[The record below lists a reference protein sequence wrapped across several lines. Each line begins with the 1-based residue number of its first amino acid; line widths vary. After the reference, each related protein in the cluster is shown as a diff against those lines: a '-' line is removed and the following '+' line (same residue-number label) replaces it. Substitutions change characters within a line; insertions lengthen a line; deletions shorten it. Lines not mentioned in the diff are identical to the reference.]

1 MWTIVVL
8 LAAIAAL
15 SFLSGGYLPQR
26 TTPVVFVLA
35 GFALWGIWRGRGF
48 VRPSRPY
55 LIALGAFAALV
66 AWIGLS
72 VLWSTGPD
80 LSWVAF
86 DVAALYLLVMA
97 AVGSLPGGPRQIRLA
112 VRGFA
117 LIVLVVSAYAFF
129 GKVAPD
135 VVTHAHLFARLRAP
149 VGYWNVLAALIV
161 MALPAYLVTASR
173 GWRQP
178 WVRGLAA
185 SAIVLLLLTY
195 FFTFSRGGYVALGVA
210 LIVYFALATRRLS
223 AFVSLAIPLVSTAAV
238 LLQVRGLGTLFATTT
253 DDQLRA
259 VQGHQLAVW
268 SAVALVLAGVAQVAV
283 AYAERRWTLSARQ
296 TRVVGTVV
304 IAVVVLA
311 PLAFGTFSIVRH
323 GGVGWVA
330 DQYHAALTETS
341 YTNSVRRLTSL
352 GTSGRI
358 PWYREAIRGFSHHP
372 LAGTG
377 AGTFGITDELYR
389 VTTFEAKHSH
399 SQWLNVLTELG
410 VVGFALF
417 LVAVCGLLV
426 AVFRHAGRDRDDP
439 CRSLLAACQAAIA
452 AFVVHLSIDWGWDMA
467 SITLAFLLLAGVS
480 ASYVRDRHVKAAAA
494 PEAPDAA
501 ASGVA
506 PGIPAGS
513 TIPHPGSPSLTV
525 RVFATCAVL
534 FVVASWALPY
544 FSERATISAQDQ
556 LSRGQVAAAEAAA
569 RRAAALDPL
578 SVDPLLTLADVQ
590 AQQGDPDAAAATL
603 QRAVRL
609 QPHYYKPYYQ
619 MGTLLL
625 ESFHDEAAARAWYLK
640 ALELNPMHPGLRSVL
655 EGL

>member
-1 MWTIVVL
+1 MWTIAVL

-26 TTPVVFVLA
+26 TAPVVFVLA
-35 GFALWGIWRGRGF
+35 GFALWGVWRGRGF

-55 LIALGAFAALV
+55 LIALVAFAALV
-66 AWIGLS
+66 AWTGLS

-80 LSWVAF
+80 RSWIAF

-97 AVGSLPGGPRQIRLA
+97 AVGSLPCGPRQLRLA

-129 GKVAPD
+129 GKIAPD

-149 VGYWNVLAALIV
+149 VGYWNVLAALVV

-173 GWRQP
+173 RWRQP

-185 SAIVLLLLTY
+185 SAVVLLLLTY

-210 LIVYFALATRRLS
+210 LIVYFALASRRLA
-223 AFVSLAIPLVSTAAV
+223 AFVSLAIPVVFTAAV

-253 DDQLRA
+253 DDRLRA
-259 VQGHQLAVW
+259 AQGHQLAVW
-268 SAVALVLAGVAQVAV
+268 SVAALVLAFVAQVAV
-283 AYAERRWTLSARQ
+283 AFAERRWTLSPRQAR
-296 TRVVGTVV
+296 TIGTVV
-304 IAVVVLA
+304 IAVLVLA
-311 PLAFGTFSIVRH
+311 PLAFGTVTMVRH

-341 YTNSVRRLTSL
+341 YTNSVERLTSL

-377 AGTFGITDELYR
+377 AGTFGLTDELYR
-389 VTTFEAKHSH
+389 VNTFEAKHSH

-417 LVAVCGLLV
+417 LVAVGGLLV

-467 SITLAFLLLAGVS
+467 AITLVFLLLAGVS
-480 ASYVRDRHVKAAAA
+480 ASYVRDRRLQAAAA
-494 PEAPDAA
+494 PQAPEAA
-501 ASGVA
+501 ASGIA
-506 PGIPAGS
+506 PAIRANPVLR
-513 TIPHPGSPSLTV
+513 PGSPSLTG
-525 RVFATCAVL
+525 RVFATIVVL
-534 FVVASWALPY
+534 FVVACWALPY
-544 FSERATISAQDQ
+544 FAERATISAQDR
-556 LSRGQVAAAEAAA
+556 LSRGQVAAAEADA

-578 SVDPLLTLADVQ
+578 SVDPLITLAEVQ

-609 QPHYYKPYYQ
+609 QPHNYRPYYQ
-619 MGTLLL
+619 MGTLVL
-625 ESFHDEAAARAWYLK
+625 ESFHDADAARAWYLR

>member
-1 MWTIVVL
+1 M
-8 LAAIAAL
+8 
-15 SFLSGGYLPQR
+15 
-26 TTPVVFVLA
+26 VFVLA
-35 GFALWGIWRGRGF
+35 AFALWGVWRGRGF
-48 VRPSRPY
+48 LRPSRPY

-86 DVAALYLLVMA
+86 DVAVLYLLVMV
-97 AVGSLPGGPRQIRLA
+97 AVGLLPVGPRQIRLA

-149 VGYWNVLAALIV
+149 VGYWNVLAALVV

-173 GWRQP
+173 RWRQP

-223 AFVSLAIPLVSTAAV
+223 ALVSLALPVVFTSAV
-238 LLQVRGLGTLFATTT
+238 LLQVRGLSTLFATTT
-253 DDQLRA
+253 DDPLRA
-259 VQGHQLAVW
+259 VQGHQLAAW
-268 SAVALVLAGVAQVAV
+268 SIAALVLAGVAQVAV
-283 AYAERRWTLSARQ
+283 AFAERRWSLSPRQAR
-296 TRVVGTVV
+296 VIGTVV
-304 IAVVVLA
+304 IAVVVLV
-311 PLAFGTFSIVRH
+311 PLALGTSAMIRH
-323 GGVGWVA
+323 GGVSWIA
-330 DQYHAALTETS
+330 DQYHAALTDTD

-358 PWYREAIRGFSHHP
+358 PWFREAIRGFSQHP

-426 AVFRHAGRDRDDP
+426 AVFRHVGRVRDDP
-439 CRSLLAACQAAIA
+439 CRSLLAACQAAVA

-467 SITLAFLLLAGVS
+467 AITLAFLLLAGVS
-480 ASYVRDRHVKAAAA
+480 ASYVRDRRVMTAAA
-494 PEAPDAA
+494 PHAPGPA
-501 ASGVA
+501 ASGLA
-506 PGIPAGS
+506 PEVPAAS
-513 TIPHPGSPSLTV
+513 IVRPASPSLSV
-525 RVFATCAVL
+525 RVLATSVVL
-534 FVVASWALPY
+534 FAVVGWALPY
-544 FSERATISAQDQ
+544 FAERATISAQDQ
-556 LSRGQVAAAEAAA
+556 LSRGQVEAAEADA
-569 RRAAALDPL
+569 RRAASLDPL
-578 SVDPLLTLADVQ
+578 SIDPLLTLADVQ

-603 QRAVRL
+603 QRAVQL
-609 QPHYYKPYYQ
+609 QPHNYRPYYQ
-619 MGTLLL
+619 MGTLFF
-625 ESFHDEAAARAWYLK
+625 ESFHDEAAARAWYLR
-640 ALELNPMHPGLRSVL
+640 ALELNPMHPGLRSAL

>member
-1 MWTIVVL
+1 MSPSPREGDRRPAGPRAAAVAAADGRRLSLWTIAVL

-35 GFALWGIWRGRGF
+35 GFALWGVWRGRGF

-55 LIALGAFAALV
+55 LIGLGAFAALV
-66 AWIGLS
+66 AWTGLS

-97 AVGSLPGGPRQIRLA
+97 AVGLLPGDPRHIRMA

-129 GKVAPD
+129 GKIAPD
-135 VVTHAHLFARLRAP
+135 IVTHAHLFARLRAP

-173 GWRQP
+173 SWRQP

-210 LIVYFALATRRLS
+210 LVVYFALSTRRLS
-223 AFVSLAIPLVSTAAV
+223 AFVSLALPVVFTAAV

-253 DDQLRA
+253 DDRLRA

-268 SAVALVLAGVAQVAV
+268 SVAALVLAGVAQVAV
-283 AYAERRWTLSARQ
+283 AFAERRWRLSPRQAR
-296 TRVVGTVV
+296 TIGTVV
-304 IAVVVLA
+304 IAVMVLA

-341 YTNSVRRLTSL
+341 YTNSVQRLTSL
-352 GTSGRI
+352 GSSGRI
-358 PWYREAIRGFSHHP
+358 PWYREAIRGFRHHP

-377 AGTFGITDELYR
+377 AGTFGLTDELYR
-389 VTTFEAKHSH
+389 VTTFQAKHSH

-417 LVAVCGLLV
+417 LVAVGGLLV
-426 AVFRHAGRDRDDP
+426 AVFRRARRDRDDP
-439 CRSLLAACQAAIA
+439 VSLAARGLSGGRRGLRGPPVDRLGLGHGRHHPRLPVAGRSERVLRPGPLRDDGRGTAGAGIGRVRSRA
-452 AFVVHLSIDWGWDMA
+452 RDPARLRSSRAVVA
-467 SITLAFLLLAGVS
+467 VS
-480 ASYVRDRHVKAAAA
+480 DRPRVRHDRGA
-494 PEAPDAA
+494 
-501 ASGVA
+501 
-506 PGIPAGS
+506 
-513 TIPHPGSPSLTV
+513 LRR
-525 RVFATCAVL
+525 RVLGAAVL
-534 FVVASWALPY
+534 
-544 FSERATISAQDQ
+544 
-556 LSRGQVAAAEAAA
+556 
-569 RRAAALDPL
+569 RRALHHE
-578 SVDPLLTLADVQ
+578 
-590 AQQGDPDAAAATL
+590 
-603 QRAVRL
+603 R
-609 QPHYYKPYYQ
+609 
-619 MGTLLL
+619 
-625 ESFHDEAAARAWYLK
+625 
-640 ALELNPMHPGLRSVL
+640 PGPVEPG
-655 EGL
+655 EGGGGGGGGAPRRRP

>member
-1 MWTIVVL
+1 M
-8 LAAIAAL
+8 
-15 SFLSGGYLPQR
+15 
-26 TTPVVFVLA
+26 VFVLA
-35 GFALWGIWRGRGF
+35 GFALWGVWRGRGF

-66 AWIGLS
+66 AWTGLS

-149 VGYWNVLAALIV
+149 VGYWNVLAALVV

-173 GWRQP
+173 SWRQP

-223 AFVSLAIPLVSTAAV
+223 AFVSLAIPVVFTAAV

-253 DDQLRA
+253 DDRLRA

-268 SAVALVLAGVAQVAV
+268 SVVALVLAGVAQVAV
-283 AYAERRWTLSARQ
+283 AFAERRWTLSPRQ
-296 TRVVGTVV
+296 ARVVGTVV

-480 ASYVRDRHVKAAAA
+480 ASYVRDRRVKAAAA
-494 PEAPDAA
+494 PEAPEAA

-506 PGIPAGS
+506 PGIPAA
-513 TIPHPGSPSLTV
+513 PGPASGLAVSDRPRV
-525 RVFATCAVL
+525 RHVRGALRRRVLGAAVL
-534 FVVASWALPY
+534 LRARHDQRPGPAEPGAGGGGGGRGAPRRRARPALRRSPAHARR
-544 FSERATISAQDQ
+544 RAGPAGRSGR
-556 LSRGQVAAAEAAA
+556 RGGDSAA
-569 RRAAALDPL
+569 RRPAAA
-578 SVDPLLTLADVQ
+578 SLLQ
-590 AQQGDPDAAAATL
+590 ALLPDGHAPP
-603 QRAVRL
+603 R
-609 QPHYYKPYYQ
+609 
-619 MGTLLL
+619 
-625 ESFHDEAAARAWYLK
+625 
-640 ALELNPMHPGLRSVL
+640 ELPRRGRGPGVVPQSS
-655 EGL
+655 

>member
-1 MWTIVVL
+1 MVL

-223 AFVSLAIPLVSTAAV
+223 AFVSLAIPLVFTAAV

-253 DDQLRA
+253 DDRLRA

-268 SAVALVLAGVAQVAV
+268 SVVALVLAGVAQVAV

-352 GTSGRI
+352 GTSGRM

-417 LVAVCGLLV
+417 LVASLRPSGGGL
-426 AVFRHAGRDRDDP
+426 RHAGRDRDDP

-452 AFVVHLSIDWGWDMA
+452 AFVVHCRSTGAGTWPP
-467 SITLAFLLLAGVS
+467 SPLAFLLLAGVS
-480 ASYVRDRHVKAAAA
+480 ASYVRDRTSRR
-494 PEAPDAA
+494 PRRRR
-501 ASGVA
+501 
-506 PGIPAGS
+506 PGAVRAGPAWLRAGGPRL
-513 TIPHPGSPSLTV
+513 PHPSSPSLTV
-525 RVFATCAVL
+525 RRVATCAVL

-556 LSRGQVAAAEAAA
+556 LSRGQVAPAEAGRAPRRRARPALRRSPAHARRRAGPAGRSGRGGGDSAA
-569 RRAAALDPL
+569 RRPSAASLLQALLPDGHAPPREFPRRGRGPGVVPRKRL
-578 SVDPLLTLADVQ
+578 S
-590 AQQGDPDAAAATL
+590 
-603 QRAVRL
+603 
-609 QPHYYKPYYQ
+609 
-619 MGTLLL
+619 
-625 ESFHDEAAARAWYLK
+625 
-640 ALELNPMHPGLRSVL
+640 
-655 EGL
+655 